1 MAVILIIIEGVTLGL
16 TTIWFAIGALIAMI
30 SAMLHLPFIGQI
42 FVFLISSSVLLYF
55 TRSVAK
61 EYLKIGKTKTNVDS
75 LIGELGIVI
84 KDILPFNTGQVKVK
98 GQIWTA
104 KALGDDEIME
114 NEKIEVVDVEG
125 VKLIVRKVN

>member
-42 FVFLISSSVLLYF
+42 FVFLISSLVLLYF

-114 NEKIEVVDVEG
+114 NERIEVVDVEG